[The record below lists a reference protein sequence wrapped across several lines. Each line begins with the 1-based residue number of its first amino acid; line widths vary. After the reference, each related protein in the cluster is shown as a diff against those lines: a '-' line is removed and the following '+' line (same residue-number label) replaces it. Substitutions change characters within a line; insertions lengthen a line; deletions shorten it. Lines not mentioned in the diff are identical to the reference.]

1 MNQTIQKSNQNNF
14 IYIDEAAKYLK
25 ISVSTVRRLI
35 AERKI
40 AFTRAGKRRI
50 LVNIQDLDFYLY
62 KNKTN
67 SEY

>member
-50 LVNIQDLDFYLY
+50 LVNTQDLDFYLY

>member
-1 MNQTIQKSNQNNF
+1 MQTIQKTNQNNQF

-40 AFTRAGKRRI
+40 SFTRAGKRRI
-50 LVNIQDLDFYLY
+50 LVNIQDLDFYLF
-62 KNKTN
+62 KNKTD
-67 SEY
+67 SQY